1 VKEAENHSLI
11 QAVRAALEFLGGT
24 ANTEDIRVHLAKTMP
39 QVLNGARVVGMQRRM
54 IAEALRHDQGGLP
67 YAYAVGEGKFRQR
80 ALFER
85 ENYLVVC
92 GGLVVQS
99 RKDIHQA
106 EKLIA
111 EAQERG
117 FDLSMDDADRWADDH
132 WNDPDADDE

>member
-1 VKEAENHSLI
+1 VKEEANHSLI
-11 QAVRAALEFLGGT
+11 QAVRAAMDYLGT
-24 ANTEDIRVHLAKTMP
+24 TNLEDIRVHLEKTAP
-39 QVLNGARVVGMQRRM
+39 QVLNGARVQGMQRRL

-67 YAYAVGEGKFRQR
+67 YAYAIGGGDWRQR

-85 ENYLVVC
+85 DNYLVVC
-92 GGLVVQS
+92 GGLVLQS
-99 RKDIHQA
+99 RKDVRQA

-117 FDLSMDDADRWADDH
+117 FDISLEDVEQWADEH